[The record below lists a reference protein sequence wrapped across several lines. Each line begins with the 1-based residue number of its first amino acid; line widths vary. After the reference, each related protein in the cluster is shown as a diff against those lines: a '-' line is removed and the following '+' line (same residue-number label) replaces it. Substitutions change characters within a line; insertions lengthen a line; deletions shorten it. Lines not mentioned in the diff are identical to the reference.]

1 MHTLDESVRRDN
13 GILDECEITEKKK
26 SSQILRQIKWFKGLE
41 TILQYF

>member
-26 SSQILRQIKWFKGLE
+26 QSNTMSNKMV
-41 TILQYF
+41 

>member
-26 SSQILRQIKWFKGLE
+26 KQSNTMSNKMV
-41 TILQYF
+41 